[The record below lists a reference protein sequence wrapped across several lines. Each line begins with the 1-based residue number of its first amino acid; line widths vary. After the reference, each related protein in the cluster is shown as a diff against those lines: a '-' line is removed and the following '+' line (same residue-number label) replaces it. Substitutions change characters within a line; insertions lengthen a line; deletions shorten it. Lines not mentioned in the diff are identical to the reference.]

1 MRRNLRFGGDA
12 VASRC
17 GVKRTLRIIT
27 FVGAAMLPAMPSP
40 VRAEPRSIAYHVPLT
55 LPGHAPVRLH
65 VEEHG
70 RGRPLILLHGMGG
83 SGYSFRRIV
92 GPLARTHRVITIDLK
107 GFGASEKPFD
117 LLYAPSDQAALIEDF
132 MRQRRLTHVTLAGHS
147 YGGAVALMTALRLQ
161 RTEPGRIRRLVLMNA
176 PAYPQ
181 PLPRSQHLL
190 SLPVLPHIGLAVVP
204 PILNARAA
212 LRSTRAGAP
221 PVDDRD
227 AIAYAEPLYEPG
239 GRHALIATARI
250 MASYDGWDAIP
261 YYRNL
266 QIPTQLIWC
275 RNDPT
280 VPLSTGERL
289 ARTLPNARLSVLDGC
304 DHAPAEEQPAET
316 VAVMQRFLGR
326 E

>member
-1 MRRNLRFGGDA
+1 MTALVTRSHAEQHTVAYEANLH
-12 VASRC
+12 
-17 GVKRTLRIIT
+17 I
-27 FVGAAMLPAMPSP
+27 
-40 VRAEPRSIAYHVPLT
+40 
-55 LPGHAPVRLH
+55 PGQTPVRLH

-92 GPLARTHRVITIDLK
+92 GALGRTNRVITVDLK

-117 LLYAPSDQAALIEDF
+117 LSYAPSDQAALIEDF
-132 MRQRRLTHVTLAGHS
+132 MRQRRLTNVTLAGHS

-161 RTEPGRIRRLVLMNA
+161 RSEPGRIRRLVLMNA

-181 PLPRSQHLL
+181 PLPRSQLML
-190 SLPVLPHIGLAVVP
+190 SWPIVPHIGLAVVP

-212 LRSTRAGAP
+212 LESKRPGAP

-227 AIAYAEPLYEPG
+227 AKAYAEPLYEPG

-250 MASYDGWDAIP
+250 MASYDGRDAIP
-261 YYRNL
+261 YYRGL
-266 QIPTQLIWC
+266 RVPTQLIWC

-289 ARTLPNARLSVLDGC
+289 VRALPHARLAVLDGC
-304 DHAPAEEQPAET
+304 DHAPAEEQPADT
-316 VAVMQRFLGR
+316 VAIVQRFLGK

>member
-1 MRRNLRFGGDA
+1 LRMFSI
-12 VASRC
+12 ASA
-17 GVKRTLRIIT
+17 TLL
-27 FVGAAMLPAMPSP
+27 AALALPAKS
-40 VRAEPRSIAYHVPLT
+40 EPRFIAYDVALSI
-55 LPGHAPVRLH
+55 PGHNPVSLH

-92 GPLARTHRVITIDLK
+92 GPLARTQRVITIDLK

-117 LLYAPSDQAALIEDF
+117 LGYAPSDQASLIEDF
-132 MRQRRLTHVTLAGHS
+132 MRKRRLTGVTLAGHS
-147 YGGAVALMTALRLQ
+147 YGGAIALISALRLQ
-161 RTEPGRIRRLVLMNA
+161 RAEPGRIRRLVLMNA

-181 PLPRSQHLL
+181 ALPRSQHML

-212 LRSTRAGAP
+212 LQSGRIGAP

-239 GRHALIATARI
+239 GRHALITTARI
-250 MASYDGWDAIP
+250 MASYDGRDTIP
-261 YYRNL
+261 HYRGL
-266 QIPTQLIWC
+266 KVPTQLIWC

-289 ARTLPNARLSVLDGC
+289 VRALPNARLAVLEAC
-304 DHAPAEEQPAET
+304 EHAPAEEQPAET
-316 VAVMQRFLGR
+316 VALIQRFLQR
-326 E
+326 D

>member
-1 MRRNLRFGGDA
+1 MVAACAA
-12 VASRC
+12 VFLAPFA
-17 GVKRTLRIIT
+17 TI
-27 FVGAAMLPAMPSP
+27 AAE
-40 VRAEPRSIAYHVPLT
+40 VQSIAYRASLNVAGQT
-55 LPGHAPVRLH
+55 PVRLH

-83 SGYSFRRIV
+83 SGYSFRRLV
-92 GPLARTHRVITIDLK
+92 GPLARYHRVITIDLK

-117 LLYAPSDQAALIEDF
+117 LAYAPSDQAALIEAF
-132 MRQRRLTHVTLAGHS
+132 LRQRRLTHVTLAGHS

-161 RTEPGRIRRLVLMNA
+161 RSEPGRIRRLVLMNA

-181 PLPRSQHLL
+181 ALPRSQQLL
-190 SLPVLPHIGLAVVP
+190 SLPVLPHFGLAIVP

-212 LRSTRAGAP
+212 LQSTRKGAP

-239 GRHALIATARI
+239 GRHALIVTARI
-250 MASYDGWDAIP
+250 MSSYDGRDAIP
-261 YYRNL
+261 FYRGL
-266 QIPTQLIWC
+266 HVPTLLVWC

-289 ARTLPNARLSVLDGC
+289 AKALPHARLSVLETC
-304 DHAPAEEQPAET
+304 EHSPAEEQPADT
-316 VAVMQRFLGR
+316 AVLLQRFIGQP
-326 E
+326 